1 MKKITRE
8 QVLVGMTTALRLL
21 IGFLFLQ
28 ASFDKILAPAKFAQV
43 IYNYHVLPVELVNLC
58 AIFMPWFEA
67 FIGIALIFGIW
78 VETVSLLMSLL
89 TAGFT
94 LLIIS
99 AIVRGLNIE
108 CGCFSLDEQGSLVGW
123 KRVVEDLFIV
133 AAGIIIFVSN
143 IQQQKTNARPE

>member
-94 LLIIS
+94 VLIIS

-108 CGCFSLDEQGSLVGW
+108 CGCFSLDERGSLVGW
-123 KRVVEDLFIV
+123 KRVFEDLFIV
-133 AAGIIIFVSN
+133 AAGLIIFISN
-143 IQQQKTNARPE
+143 FRQQKTNAQPE